1 MGTNDKQMEIFAKN
15 FRYYME
21 KTELARQTYQ
31 MLLEFHQQLI
41 SMWLNGRRLPLIG
54 NVQKIADYF
63 NVTITDLIEEHDDRA
78 QEARLLVTE

>member
-31 MLLEFHQQLI
+31 MLLEFH
-41 SMWLNGRRLPLIG
+41 N
-54 NVQKIADYF
+54 N
-63 NVTITDLIEEHDDRA
+63 
-78 QEARLLVTE
+78 